1 MEDQHKLTFIIDVGI
16 WKIYFTHDQSMEKRT
31 INADQLFYTWS
42 EYGKTLGGQWLN
54 EFLNGLLTC
63 LLIGK
68 GTQQR
73 KTRKMVILISVHHVL
88 HQTWSDEDSIRFLGR
103 EHSNMLMAKISKYLN
118 ENQLSLVNANYAEM
132 SVTVSINSQS
142 QYWIQGKLHHFI
154 LHFMSQIIME
164 GIKYRKLKIK

>member
-1 MEDQHKLTFIIDVGI
+1 MIGI
-16 WKIYFTHDQSMEKRT
+16 WKNSRWAMTQWVSKRLANMFTYRKGNSAEK
-31 INADQLFYTWS
+31 
-42 EYGKTLGGQWLN
+42 K
-54 EFLNGLLTC
+54 
-63 LLIGK
+63 
-68 GTQQR
+68 
-73 KTRKMVILISVHHVL
+73 RKMIILISVHHVL